1 MDGVLERRLQKLLDT
16 QLIEAHLKLD
26 TDQLSSRKVKKVF
39 AKVVCVWSL
48 TRGETIDSPEPIAS
62 NSFMARYNTIY
73 HDYCDVVIYTVKI
86 DIQECHKVN
95 PSKYRQDTHPFLSSS
110 RFILYA
116 PHLPLT
122 LAGASS
128 YEIFNKAY
136 HRLNLMKNFAMENT
150 LRRDISVTNLEPW
163 LLSEFKEA
171 SQELGDTPTK
181 APYLQRTSSQAS
193 FVKTVIV
200 NLIQS
205 SEYIWLIYEGFR
217 RGMTLGTLHLI
228 RSSTDTI
235 IYKMYDLVGESH
247 RATDDWKDLIAFF
260 RCLEYKSEMANLEP
274 KEYVSNPAGM
284 KLEARK
290 IRYKYDEKSE
300 TEVLKGA
307 SFVINPG
314 EMIAVVGYSQRY
326 FTNSDSMVLENR
338 LLHDC

>member
-1 MDGVLERRLQKLLDT
+1 LTHRNPSQVILSWLDT
-16 QLIEAHLKLD
+16 VQYILTIATSSYTLSRLISKNATKLI
-26 TDQLSSRKVKKVF
+26 LLNI
-39 AKVVCVWSL
+39 AKTL
-48 TRGETIDSPEPIAS
+48 IHFYRLADS
-62 NSFMARYNTIY
+62 YCTLLIY
-73 HDYCDVVIYTVKI
+73 
-86 DIQECHKVN
+86 
-95 PSKYRQDTHPFLSSS
+95 
-110 RFILYA
+110 
-116 PHLPLT
+116 PLT

-128 YEIFNKAY
+128 YEVLNKAY
-136 HRLNLMKNFAMENT
+136 HRLNLMKNFAMEDT

-163 LLSEFKEA
+163 LLSQFKEA

-181 APYLQRTSSQAS
+181 APYMQRTSSQSS
-193 FVKTVIV
+193 FIKTVIV

-235 IYKMYDLVGESH
+235 IYKMYELVGESH
-247 RATDDWKDLIAFF
+247 RATDEWKDLIAFF
-260 RCLEYKSEMANLEP
+260 RCLEFKSEMANLEP

-284 KLEARK
+284 KLEARE

-300 TEVLKGA
+300 TEVLKGT

-314 EMIAVVGYSQRY
+314 EMIAVVGYSLRY

-338 LLHDC
+338 LSHDC